1 MLSVIVPVY
10 NAEKFLARCLDSLLE
25 QGVEDYEIV
34 CVNDGSTD
42 GSGEILQR
50 YKRKNPT
57 VIKVLEQ
64 ENRGL
69 PAARNE
75 GMRIA
80 RGDVLAFC
88 DADDYLVPGAY
99 RYLLETF
106 WTEDT
111 ELLRFDSVTLDRK
124 MLKTWK
130 EKDELEGG
138 MLFEGD
144 ACDFL
149 KRGGRC
155 LCFVWS
161 YLYRK
166 SFLME
171 HGIAFRALKQCE
183 DTAFNLDVYMC
194 NPHMRYVNANVYRY
208 MTSEGQVTR
217 CREAYYLRDAVE
229 SYVLLFEKM
238 KSYARQYP
246 QHAWALNRYVE
257 LEMMPCF
264 SRVLSV
270 KYSKAEMLSLRGVLW
285 GMEVL
290 PMRSRS
296 MVAWMVNAVMNNYV
310 SYFVA
315 CVLYRYFFI
324 PYILPRLSRN

>member
-1 MLSVIVPVY
+1 MLSVIVPIY

-25 QGVEDYEIV
+25 QGVKDYEVV

-42 GSGEILQR
+42 GSGEILQQ
-50 YKRKNPT
+50 YHKRHPD

-75 GMRIA
+75 GMRLA
-80 RGDVLAFC
+80 KGDVLAFC

-99 RYLLETF
+99 RYLLENF
-106 WTEDT
+106 WTEET

-124 MLKTWK
+124 MLKAWR
-130 EKDELEGG
+130 EKDELEGSI
-138 MLFEGD
+138 LFDGE

-149 KRGGRC
+149 REGRKS

-161 YLYRK
+161 YLYRQ

-171 HGIAFRALKQCE
+171 HGIVFRMLKQCE

-208 MTSEGQVTR
+208 TTSEGQVTR
-217 CREAYYLRDAVE
+217 CREAFYLRDAVE
-229 SYVLLFEKM
+229 SYVLLFERM
-238 KSYARQYP
+238 EEYARQFP
-246 QHAWALNRYVE
+246 ARAKELKRYVE
-257 LEMMPCF
+257 WEMRPFF

-270 KYSKAEMLSLRGVLW
+270 KYSKTEMLSLKEVLRGM
-285 GMEVL
+285 GVL

-296 MVAWMVNAVMNNYV
+296 MAARVVNAVMNNYV

-315 CVLYRYFFI
+315 SALYRNLFI
-324 PYILPRLSRN
+324 PYVLPRLSRN